1 LVLEFLSMS
10 QQHTMSERRVLISA
24 CALGIVGALTIFI
37 APGFL
42 GLVADQGRLGEA
54 GAGYVISVDINTA
67 AVAIAIATFLITR
80 IKWPQL
86 TYLAAGLIA
95 IGSFATA
102 QAHTES
108 ALIAARVCAG
118 SGEGL
123 AIGVSF
129 AALGQ
134 DRNPDRAFGVY
145 LAVGLTVAAAI
156 LLVIPVLQPHIGTRP
171 FFIAAGAA
179 AVGVGALASW
189 LPTGSR
195 AASPTVSGLSAI
207 HWRLAI
213 AGLLGVFLYFL
224 AQGAVWSY
232 FGEIGAASHVAPAL
246 IGRALAIS
254 SIAGIGG
261 ALLAVVVCT
270 RSNRGLPLVASAAV
284 SVASFVLLLG
294 HISGIAFVVSGI
306 LFNAAWNFSMPF
318 LSGMCSAAD
327 ARGRI
332 VCSMG
337 CIQTVGTGLGP
348 AVAATLLGRNGFSS
362 ILWMSVAVV
371 VLSMAVVLAGL
382 RAHHREAISGAFRSA

>member
-1 LVLEFLSMS
+1 MS
-10 QQHTMSERRVLISA
+10 QQHAMSERRVLVSA
-24 CALGIVGALTIFI
+24 CALGIVGALTIFV

-42 GLVADQGRLGEA
+42 GLVADQGHLGEA

-108 ALIAARVCAG
+108 ALLAARVCAG

-134 DRNPDRAFGVY
+134 DPNPDRAFGVY
-145 LAVGLTVAAAI
+145 LAVGLTVAAAV

-171 FFIAAGAA
+171 FFIGAA
-179 AVGVGALASW
+179 AAALGAGALASW
-189 LPTGSR
+189 LPAGSR

-232 FGEIGAASHVAPAL
+232 FGEIGAASRVAPAV

-270 RSNRGLPLVASAAV
+270 RSNRSLPLVASAAV
-284 SVASFVLLLG
+284 SVVSFILLLG
-294 HISGIAFVVSGI
+294 HVSGIAFVVSGI

-348 AVAATLLGRNGFSS
+348 AVAATLLGQNGFSS
-362 ILWMSVAVV
+362 VLWMSVAVV
-371 VLSMAVVLAGL
+371 VLSMAVVLGGL
-382 RAHHREAISGAFRSA
+382 RAHHRETISGAFRSARSTP

>member
-1 LVLEFLSMS
+1 MS
-10 QQHTMSERRVLISA
+10 QQHAMSERRVLVSA

-67 AVAIAIATFLITR
+67 AVAIALATFLITR

-86 TYLAAGLIA
+86 TYIAAALIA

-102 QAHTES
+102 QAHSES

-145 LAVGLTVAAAI
+145 LAVGLTVAAAV
-156 LLVIPVLQPHIGTRP
+156 LLLIPVLQPHIGTRP
-171 FFIAAGAA
+171 FFIATGAA
-179 AVGVGALASW
+179 AVGAGALASW
-189 LPTGSR
+189 LPAGSG
-195 AASPTVSGLSAI
+195 AASPTASGLSAI

-232 FGEIGAASHVAPAL
+232 FGEIGAASQVAPAV

-270 RSNRGLPLVASAAV
+270 RSNRSLPLVASGAV

-294 HISGIAFVVSGI
+294 HVSGIAFVVSGI

-362 ILWMSVAVV
+362 VLWMSVAVV

-382 RAHHREAISGAFRSA
+382 RAHHREMISGAIRSA

>member
-1 LVLEFLSMS
+1 ML
-10 QQHTMSERRVLISA
+10 QQHAMSERRVLISA

-42 GLVADQGRLGEA
+42 GLVVDQGGLGEA
-54 GAGYVISVDINTA
+54 GAGYVISVDINTT

-80 IKWPQL
+80 IKWSHL

-95 IGSFATA
+95 VGSFATA
-102 QAHTES
+102 QAHAES
-108 ALIAARVCAG
+108 TLIAARICAG
-118 SGEGL
+118 AGEGL

-129 AALGQ
+129 AALGR
-134 DRNPDRAFGVY
+134 DSNPDRAFGVY
-145 LAVGLTVAAAI
+145 LAVGLAVAAAI
-156 LLVIPVLQPHIGTRP
+156 LLVIPVLQPRIGTHP
-171 FFIAAGAA
+171 FFIATAVAALGAGLL
-179 AVGVGALASW
+179 GPW
-189 LPTGSR
+189 LPAGSP
-195 AASPTVSGLSAI
+195 AASATASPLSAI

-232 FGEIGAASHVAPAL
+232 FGEIGAASHVSPAV

-270 RSNRGLPLVASAAV
+270 RSNRALPLIASAAV

-294 HISGIAFVVSGI
+294 HVSGMAFLVAGI

-348 AVAATLLGRNGFSS
+348 AVAATLLGRNGLSS
-362 ILWMSVAVV
+362 VLWMSVAVV
-371 VLSMAVVLAGL
+371 VISMAVVLAGL
-382 RAHHREAISGAFRSA
+382 RAHQRETISGALRSA